1 MLHEVHFLLTKGD
14 TPVVGGESSVVA
26 METDSVC
33 TTDELQVVKNSAQ
46 KKLDDKM
53 AEEERDMKIN
63 WIVKFVLFNIY
74 NCFDVLVNY
83 MFFRQRIYMFLLC
96 VIDV

>member
-1 MLHEVHFLLTKGD
+1 MFHLNLLHEVHFLLTKGD

-63 WIVKFVLFNIY
+63 WIVKFVSVSIYIIVLICLFIISF
-74 NCFDVLVNY
+74 CT
-83 MFFRQRIYMFLLC
+83 MI
-96 VIDV
+96 